1 LKKNNPFSP
10 QLASALEAGIN
21 NVHSKWSKSPGG
33 DHRSDFF
40 NYISDTLHLRPE
52 YARDLVERIF
62 GIIADEVVGGGRF
75 VFPNVGAISTKKN
88 RYHDRVNPVHGVMLK
103 NRVGRFTFHHTF
115 MSKLTGKTNHNEKH
129 NWLRMERYRAW
140 RDMYK
145 PENSAAA
152 YEKAISDAEKNGVRR
167 TSCGEAIRAKS
178 KSKRLRKLGSGI
190 VAGDKKEI

>member
-1 LKKNNPFSP
+1 MKRPFSP

-33 DHRSDFF
+33 DHRRDFI

-62 GIIADEVVGGGRF
+62 GIIADEVVSGDGGRF

-88 RYHDRVNPVHGVMLK
+88 RYHDVAHNRHGVMLK
-103 NRVGRFTFHHTF
+103 NRVGRFQFHHTF

-152 YEKAISDAEKNGVRR
+152 HEKAILDAEKNGVRR
-167 TSCGEAIRAKS
+167 SPCGESIRAKS
-178 KSKRLRKLGSGI
+178 KKKRLRKLGSGI
-190 VAGDKKEI
+190 VVDKKEI